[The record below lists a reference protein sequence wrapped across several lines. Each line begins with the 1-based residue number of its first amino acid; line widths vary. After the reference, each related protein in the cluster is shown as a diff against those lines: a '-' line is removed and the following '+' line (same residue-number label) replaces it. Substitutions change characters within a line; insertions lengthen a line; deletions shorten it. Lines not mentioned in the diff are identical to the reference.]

1 MNASESPV
9 NTPDQ
14 PRRFRRA
21 TAIGL
26 TAGLLGGGAAGL
38 LFAVPS
44 LTSAAS
50 DTVTLQ
56 DSTSD
61 TATDTA
67 DDSTVVLGDG
77 AQAPA
82 DAPDP
87 GTRIR
92 ETLQSLVDDGTIT
105 AEQADAVAA
114 HLAENMP
121 RGGRGGGMHGG
132 RGFDGTV
139 VADALGVTA
148 DELHTA
154 LEGGQSIADV
164 AAAQGVDVQ
173 VVIDALVAEAQTRLA
188 DAVTDGRIT
197 QEEADSKLAD
207 LETRITERVNT
218 AGPLMGD
225 GMGRGPRGG
234 MGGGMG
240 GHMGAP
246 DGDDAADATADATTG
261 A

>member
-1 MNASESPV
+1 M
-9 NTPDQ
+9 NTPETPLNTSADQ

-38 LFAVPS
+38 MFAVPS

-56 DSTSD
+56 ETSTD

-67 DDSTVVLGDG
+67 TDTGADDTVVLGDG
-77 AQAPA
+77 AQSDVPA

-87 GTRIR
+87 GARIR
-92 ETLQSLVDDGTIT
+92 EELQSLVDDGTIT

-139 VADALGVTA
+139 VADALGITA
-148 DELHTA
+148 DDLRTA
-154 LEGGQSIADV
+154 LQDGQSIADV
-164 AAAQGVDVQ
+164 ATAQGVDIQ

-188 DAVTDGRIT
+188 DGVTDGRIT
-197 QEEADSKLAD
+197 QEEADAKLAD
-207 LETRITERVNT
+207 LEARITERVNT
-218 AGPLMGD
+218 AGPMMGD
-225 GMGRGPRGG
+225 GMGHGPRGG
-234 MGGGMG
+234 MGGP
-240 GHMGAP
+240 MGAP
-246 DGDDAADATADATTG
+246 DGDDDADATTG